1 MEIGGKYEFKK
12 LDTIKTPE
20 SWKKELLNQEINMS
34 SEENNGKFIKIRKM
48 KWAAVSLVMV
58 VVCATGITVGASTS
72 DSFREFLQGVFGIK
86 KVQEVKLETTKN
98 SEKTKECKTPEGEI
112 KLSDNMEVVGRNE
125 TFILEYSKDDSE
137 NVKNVYSVK
146 NNRLLSE
153 QANRFQGKY
162 NDEDFSFDYII
173 KDKEICGFN
182 YKGAISEV
190 FPVVDGR
197 TIYAALY
204 KVKNGTVKNE
214 TIAEIDLDTNEIVK
228 ISNDKMICNF
238 VMSPNGKTLLCN
250 FRSKGYWAIFDLDSK
265 TEKKFNKNLING
277 YATVDEISFVDDY
290 HILTLGKPFTKEK
303 TEYYSKYLINLKN
316 GKVEKEFFSTQT
328 DINFNHT
335 YSFDKKVMTIENIIE
350 GTKFKIK
357 TNEKTIEP
365 IGASEKYAMFN
376 TGSNGIMYLINLE
389 KKEWLKINIPVKSWE
404 NMNFYLM
411 EKENKM
417 LITFDKKAYIVDI
430 SDLGNMK

>member
-1 MEIGGKYEFKK
+1 MNLKK

-20 SWKKELLNQEINMS
+20 NWKKELLNQQINVS
-34 SEENNGKFIKIRKM
+34 SEESNGRFIKIRKM
-48 KWAAVSLVMV
+48 KWAAVSLAIV

-72 DSFREFLQGVFGIK
+72 DSFREFLQGIFGIK
-86 KVQEVKLETTKN
+86 KVQEVKLETTTN
-98 SEKTKECKTPEGEI
+98 SEKTEECKTPEGEI

-137 NVKNVYSVK
+137 NVKNVYSIK
-146 NNRLLSE
+146 NNKLLSE
-153 QANRFQGKY
+153 QVNKFQGKY
-162 NDEDFSFDYII
+162 NNEAFSFDYVIRN
-173 KDKEICGFN
+173 KEICGFN
-182 YKGAISEV
+182 YKGAVSEI
-190 FPVVDGR
+190 FPIMKGR

-204 KVKNGTVKNE
+204 QEEKGKVVNE
-214 TIAEIDLDTNEIVK
+214 AIAEIDLDTNEIVK

-250 FRSKGYWAIFDLDSK
+250 FRSKGYWAIFDLNSK

-335 YSFDKKVMTIENIIE
+335 YSFDKKVIENIIE

>member
-1 MEIGGKYEFKK
+1 MNLKK

-182 YKGAISEV
+182 YKGAISKV

>member
-1 MEIGGKYEFKK
+1 MNLKK

-20 SWKKELLNQEINMS
+20 NWKKELLNQQINVS
-34 SEENNGKFIKIRKM
+34 SEESNGRFIKIRKM
-48 KWAAVSLVMV
+48 KWVAVSLAIV

>member
-1 MEIGGKYEFKK
+1 MNLKK

-20 SWKKELLNQEINMS
+20 NWKKELLNQQINVS
-34 SEENNGKFIKIRKM
+34 SEESNGRFIKIRKM
-48 KWAAVSLVMV
+48 KWVAVSLAIV

-86 KVQEVKLETTKN
+86 KVQEVKLETTTN
-98 SEKTKECKTPEGEI
+98 SEKTEECKTPEGEI

-137 NVKNVYSVK
+137 NVKNVYSIK
-146 NNRLLSE
+146 NNKLLSE
-153 QANRFQGKY
+153 QVNRFQGKY

>member
-1 MEIGGKYEFKK
+1 MNLKK

-48 KWAAVSLVMV
+48 KWTAVSLVMV

-137 NVKNVYSVK
+137 NVKNVYSIK
-146 NNRLLSE
+146 NNKLLSE
-153 QANRFQGKY
+153 QVNKFQGKY
-162 NDEDFSFDYII
+162 NNEAFSFDYVIRN
-173 KDKEICGFN
+173 KEICGFN
-182 YKGAISEV
+182 YKGAVSEI
-190 FPVVDGR
+190 FPIMKGR

-204 KVKNGTVKNE
+204 QEEKGKVVNE
-214 TIAEIDLDTNEIVK
+214 AIAEIDLDTNEIVK

-250 FRSKGYWAIFDLDSK
+250 FRSKGYWAIFDLNSK

>member
-1 MEIGGKYEFKK
+1 MNLKK

-430 SDLGNMK
+430 SDIGNMK

>member
-1 MEIGGKYEFKK
+1 MNLKK
-12 LDTIKTPE
+12 MDTIKTPE

>member
-1 MEIGGKYEFKK
+1 MNLKK

-20 SWKKELLNQEINMS
+20 NWKKELLNQQINVS
-34 SEENNGKFIKIRKM
+34 SEESNGRFIKIRKM
-48 KWAAVSLVMV
+48 KWVAVSLAIV

-290 HILTLGKPFTKEK
+290 HILTLGKPFTKDK

>member
-1 MEIGGKYEFKK
+1 MNLKK

-48 KWAAVSLVMV
+48 KWVAVSLVMV

>member
-1 MEIGGKYEFKK
+1 MNLKK

-20 SWKKELLNQEINMS
+20 NWKKELLNQQINVS
-34 SEENNGKFIKIRKM
+34 SEESNGRFIKIRKM
-48 KWAAVSLVMV
+48 KWVAVSLAIV

-86 KVQEVKLETTKN
+86 KVQEVKLETTTN
-98 SEKTKECKTPEGEI
+98 SEKTEECKTPEGEI

-137 NVKNVYSVK
+137 NVKNVYSIK
-146 NNRLLSE
+146 NNKLLSE

>member
-1 MEIGGKYEFKK
+1 MNLKK

-328 DINFNHT
+328 DINFNNT

>member
-1 MEIGGKYEFKK
+1 MNLKK

-190 FPVVDGR
+190 FHVVDGR

>member
-1 MEIGGKYEFKK
+1 MNLKK

-20 SWKKELLNQEINMS
+20 NWKKELLNQQINVS
-34 SEENNGKFIKIRKM
+34 SEESNGRFIKIRKM
-48 KWAAVSLVMV
+48 KWVAVSLAIV

-86 KVQEVKLETTKN
+86 KVQEVKLETTTN
-98 SEKTKECKTPEGEI
+98 SEKTEECKTPEGEI

-125 TFILEYSKDDSE
+125 TFILEYSKDNSE
-137 NVKNVYSVK
+137 NVKNVYSIK
-146 NNRLLSE
+146 NNKLLSE

>member
-1 MEIGGKYEFKK
+1 MNLKK

-146 NNRLLSE
+146 NNRLPSE

>member
-1 MEIGGKYEFKK
+1 MNLKK

-137 NVKNVYSVK
+137 NVKNVYSIK
-146 NNRLLSE
+146 NNKLLSE
-153 QANRFQGKY
+153 QVNKFQGKY

>member
-1 MEIGGKYEFKK
+1 MNLKK

-137 NVKNVYSVK
+137 NVKNVYSIK
-146 NNRLLSE
+146 NNKLLSE
-153 QANRFQGKY
+153 QVNKFQGKY
-162 NDEDFSFDYII
+162 NNEVFSFDYVIRN
-173 KDKEICGFN
+173 KEICGFN
-182 YKGAISEV
+182 YKGAVSEI
-190 FPVVDGR
+190 FPIMKGR

-204 KVKNGTVKNE
+204 QEEKGKVVNE
-214 TIAEIDLDTNEIVK
+214 AIAEIDLDTNEIVK

-290 HILTLGKPFTKEK
+290 HILTLGKPFTKDK

-350 GTKFKIK
+350 GSKFKIK

>member
-1 MEIGGKYEFKK
+1 MNLKK

-328 DINFNHT
+328 DINFNQT

>member
-1 MEIGGKYEFKK
+1 MNLKK

-173 KDKEICGFN
+173 KGKEICGFN
-182 YKGAISEV
+182 YKGAVSEI
-190 FPVVDGR
+190 FPVMKGR

-204 KVKNGTVKNE
+204 QEEKGKVVNE
-214 TIAEIDLDTNEIVK
+214 AIAEIDLDTNEIEK

-250 FRSKGYWAIFDLDSK
+250 FRSKEYWSVFDLENK
-265 TEKKFNKNLING
+265 TQKKLKKRVMNG
-277 YATVDEISFVDDY
+277 YTTADEISFVDDY
-290 HILTLGKPFTKEK
+290 HILTLGKPFTKYK
-303 TEYYSKYLINLKN
+303 TEYYSKYLINLKTR
-316 GKVEKEFFSTQT
+316 KVEKEFFNTKT
-328 DINFNHT
+328 DINFNYT
-335 YSFDKKVMTIENIIE
+335 YSFDNKEITIENIIE
-350 GTKFKIK
+350 GAKFKIN
-357 TNEKTIEP
+357 TDEKSIEP
-365 IGASEKYAMFN
+365 ISASEKYAMFN
-376 TGSNGIMYLINLE
+376 TGSNGRMYLVNLE
-389 KKEWLKINIPVKSWE
+389 KQEWLKINIPVKSWE

-411 EKENKM
+411 GKENKM

-430 SDLGNMK
+430 SDLENM

>member
-1 MEIGGKYEFKK
+1 MNLKK

-303 TEYYSKYLINLKN
+303 IL
-316 GKVEKEFFSTQT
+316 
-328 DINFNHT
+328 
-335 YSFDKKVMTIENIIE
+335 
-350 GTKFKIK
+350 
-357 TNEKTIEP
+357 
-365 IGASEKYAMFN
+365 
-376 TGSNGIMYLINLE
+376 
-389 KKEWLKINIPVKSWE
+389 
-404 NMNFYLM
+404 
-411 EKENKM
+411 
-417 LITFDKKAYIVDI
+417 
-430 SDLGNMK
+430 

>member
-1 MEIGGKYEFKK
+1 MNLKK

-20 SWKKELLNQEINMS
+20 NWKKELLNQQINVS
-34 SEENNGKFIKIRKM
+34 SEESNGRFIKIRKM
-48 KWAAVSLVMV
+48 KWAAVSLAIV

-72 DSFREFLQGVFGIK
+72 DSFREFLQGIFGIK
-86 KVQEVKLETTKN
+86 KVQEVKLETTTN
-98 SEKTKECKTPEGEI
+98 SEKTEECKTPEGEI

-137 NVKNVYSVK
+137 NVKNVYSIK
-146 NNRLLSE
+146 NNKLLSE
-153 QANRFQGKY
+153 QVNKFQGKY
-162 NDEDFSFDYII
+162 NNEAFSFDYVIRN
-173 KDKEICGFN
+173 KEICGFN
-182 YKGAISEV
+182 YKGAVSEI
-190 FPVVDGR
+190 FPIMKGR

-204 KVKNGTVKNE
+204 QEEKGKVVNE
-214 TIAEIDLDTNEIVK
+214 AIAEIDLDTNEIVK

-250 FRSKGYWAIFDLDSK
+250 FRSKGYWAIFDLNSK

-316 GKVEKEFFSTQT
+316 GKVEKKFFSTQT

>member
-1 MEIGGKYEFKK
+1 MNLKK

-48 KWAAVSLVMV
+48 KWAAVSLAIF

>member
-1 MEIGGKYEFKK
+1 MNLKK

-411 EKENKM
+411 EKENKV

>member
-1 MEIGGKYEFKK
+1 MNLKK

-20 SWKKELLNQEINMS
+20 NWKKELLNQQINVS
-34 SEENNGKFIKIRKM
+34 SEESNGRFIKIRKM
-48 KWAAVSLVMV
+48 KWVAVSLAIV

-86 KVQEVKLETTKN
+86 KVQEVKLETTTN
-98 SEKTKECKTPEGEI
+98 SEKTEECKTPEGEI

>member
-1 MEIGGKYEFKK
+1 MNLKK

-137 NVKNVYSVK
+137 NVKNVYAVK

>member
-1 MEIGGKYEFKK
+1 MNLKK

-290 HILTLGKPFTKEK
+290 HILTLGKPFKKEK

-316 GKVEKEFFSTQT
+316 GKVEKEFFGTQT

>member
-1 MEIGGKYEFKK
+1 MNLKK

-20 SWKKELLNQEINMS
+20 NWKKELLNQQINVS
-34 SEENNGKFIKIRKM
+34 SEESNGRFIKIRKM
-48 KWAAVSLVMV
+48 KWVAVSLVMV

>member
-1 MEIGGKYEFKK
+1 MNLKK

-20 SWKKELLNQEINMS
+20 NWKKELLNQQINVS
-34 SEENNGKFIKIRKM
+34 SEESNGRFIKIRKM
-48 KWAAVSLVMV
+48 KWAAVSLAIV

-72 DSFREFLQGVFGIK
+72 DSFREFLQGIFGIK
-86 KVQEVKLETTKN
+86 KVQEVKLETTTN
-98 SEKTKECKTPEGEI
+98 SEKTEECKTPEGEI

-137 NVKNVYSVK
+137 NVKNVYSIK
-146 NNRLLSE
+146 NNKLLSE
-153 QANRFQGKY
+153 QVNKFQGKY
-162 NDEDFSFDYII
+162 NNEAFSFDYVIRN
-173 KDKEICGFN
+173 KEICGFN
-182 YKGAISEV
+182 YKGAVSEI
-190 FPVVDGR
+190 FPIMKGR

-204 KVKNGTVKNE
+204 QEEKGKVVNE
-214 TIAEIDLDTNEIVK
+214 AIAEIDLDTNEIVK

-250 FRSKGYWAIFDLDSK
+250 FRSKGYWAIFDLNSK

-350 GTKFKIK
+350 GTKFNIK

>member
-1 MEIGGKYEFKK
+1 MNLKK

-20 SWKKELLNQEINMS
+20 NWKKELLNQQINVS
-34 SEENNGKFIKIRKM
+34 SEESNGRFIKIRKM
-48 KWAAVSLVMV
+48 KWAAVSLAIV

-72 DSFREFLQGVFGIK
+72 DSFREFLQGIFGIK
-86 KVQEVKLETTKN
+86 KVQEVKLETTTN
-98 SEKTKECKTPEGEI
+98 SEKTEECKTPEGEI

-250 FRSKGYWAIFDLDSK
+250 FRSKGYWAIFDLNSK

>member
-1 MEIGGKYEFKK
+1 MNLKK

-316 GKVEKEFFSTQT
+316 RKVEKEFFSTQT

>member
-1 MEIGGKYEFKK
+1 MNLKK

-20 SWKKELLNQEINMS
+20 NWKKELLNQQINVS
-34 SEENNGKFIKIRKM
+34 SEESNGRFIKIRKM
-48 KWAAVSLVMV
+48 KWAAVSLAIV

-72 DSFREFLQGVFGIK
+72 DSFREFLQGIFGIK
-86 KVQEVKLETTKN
+86 KVQEVKLETTTN
-98 SEKTKECKTPEGEI
+98 SEKTEECKTPEGEI

-137 NVKNVYSVK
+137 NVKNVYSIK
-146 NNRLLSE
+146 NNKLLSE
-153 QANRFQGKY
+153 QVNKFQGKY
-162 NDEDFSFDYII
+162 NNEAFSFDYVIRN
-173 KDKEICGFN
+173 KEICGFN
-182 YKGAISEV
+182 YKGAVSEI
-190 FPVVDGR
+190 FPIMKGR

-204 KVKNGTVKNE
+204 QEEKGKVVNE
-214 TIAEIDLDTNEIVK
+214 AIAEIDLDTNEIVK

-250 FRSKGYWAIFDLDSK
+250 FRSKGYWAIFDLNSK

-316 GKVEKEFFSTQT
+316 EKVEKEFFSTQT

>member
-1 MEIGGKYEFKK
+1 MNLKK

-238 VMSPNGKTLLCN
+238 VMSLNGKTLLCN

>member
-1 MEIGGKYEFKK
+1 MNLKK

-20 SWKKELLNQEINMS
+20 NWKKELLNQQINVS
-34 SEENNGKFIKIRKM
+34 SEESNGRFIKIRKM
-48 KWAAVSLVMV
+48 KWVAVSLAIV

-86 KVQEVKLETTKN
+86 KVQEVKLETTTN
-98 SEKTKECKTPEGEI
+98 SEKTEECKTPEGEI

-316 GKVEKEFFSTQT
+316 GKVEKKFFSTQT

>member
-1 MEIGGKYEFKK
+1 MNLKK

-430 SDLGNMK
+430 SDLENM

>member
-1 MEIGGKYEFKK
+1 MNLKK

-316 GKVEKEFFSTQT
+316 VKVEKEFFSTQT

>member
-1 MEIGGKYEFKK
+1 MNLKK

-20 SWKKELLNQEINMS
+20 NWKKELLNQQINVS
-34 SEENNGKFIKIRKM
+34 SEESNGRFIKIRKM
-48 KWAAVSLVMV
+48 KWAAVSLAIV

-72 DSFREFLQGVFGIK
+72 DSFREFLQGIFGIK
-86 KVQEVKLETTKN
+86 KVQEVKLETTTN
-98 SEKTKECKTPEGEI
+98 SEKTEECKTPEGEI
-112 KLSDNMEVVGRNE
+112 KLSDNMEVAGRNE

-137 NVKNVYSVK
+137 NVKNVYSIK
-146 NNRLLSE
+146 NNKLLSE
-153 QANRFQGKY
+153 QVNKFQGKY
-162 NDEDFSFDYII
+162 NNEAFSFDYVIRN
-173 KDKEICGFN
+173 KEICGFN
-182 YKGAISEV
+182 YKGAVSEI
-190 FPVVDGR
+190 FPIMKGR
-197 TIYAALY
+197 TTYAALY
-204 KVKNGTVKNE
+204 QEEKGKVVNE
-214 TIAEIDLDTNEIVK
+214 AIAEIDLDTNEIVK